1 MAEVKKR
8 NGLSDSYIAGKRK
21 HTFTKEDLEREGKYM
36 DIRAYCLK
44 KMKNT
49 QEHRDKY
56 WQLTDELFPVYM
68 QGIHDACEDFLG
80 WMEGRIDQDE

>member
-21 HTFTKEDLEREGKYM
+21 HTFTEADLKREVKYM

-56 WQLTDELFPVYM
+56 WQLTDESYPVYM